1 MDDEALHWAFQRV
14 KDKLRYHD
22 HHKRVF
28 YEVRDN
34 IDKVV
39 QSCASNV
46 KVKIYFDVLDDPIVI
61 YAGSAENVLKI
72 YIIDEDEKPR
82 LVWAKETWAKCVKD
96 AVSDFRKICLIGLSA
111 LNDTNTGV

>member
-1 MDDEALHWAFQRV
+1 MDELALNKAFKRV

-61 YAGSAENVLKI
+61 YAGIAENVLEI
-72 YIIDEDEKPR
+72 YIIERDENPR
-82 LVWAKETWAKCVKD
+82 LFWANETLAKCAKD
-96 AVSDFRKICLIGLSA
+96 VVSDFRKIF
-111 LNDTNTGV
+111 